1 MDKRTLISLLIVL
14 ILFTILQVY
23 VFKPSTPPAEGEQ
36 VQDSLTKNVR
46 DTISTPVAIPAT
58 IAKWDSL
65 ASHPDSIK
73 TLTLE
78 NENITVKFSSLGA
91 GISSL
96 SLKKYLWADKPVPV
110 DLVPEQGRLAGISL
124 LGLNVNQNKDLKP
137 LNWYYAQLDSS
148 VVFWLGDEANPLVK
162 KVYSLD
168 DKYGI
173 LMDVV
178 VSSSYPV
185 YGIEYDYSDGIADTE
200 KIKSNL
206 KDTDYKLLLFYENS
220 LQKYSLSKVRKK
232 QPQGQISAFKWAAL
246 RTKYFTIAINETGN
260 PLTSNYFARVSP
272 TTGNPAIVLNS
283 YDRSPSQNWEQHFL
297 IYAGPAD
304 YNLLKSY
311 KDTKMELIPERGP
324 GWLRWLSN
332 PIAWL
337 LQFLHSFIPN
347 YGIVIIIFSILL
359 KIILQP
365 LTNKSTKANLKMQ
378 SIQPQ
383 VQELQKKYKN
393 DPQRMQKELSK
404 LYKEAGANPFSGC
417 FPLLLQMPI
426 FIALYNVLRYT
437 MDMRNARFFG
447 WLNDLSEPDPYW
459 ILPLIMAGFMVLQ
472 SLMSQ
477 PSKETLTKMDEQQ
490 RAMQKSTKM
499 MTWLMPIIMF
509 FIFKSLPSGLVLY
522 YTVFNILSVIQ
533 MYYMKKNMK
542 KKELSK

>member
-23 VFKPSTPPAEGEQ
+23 VFKPPTPPAESEQ
-36 VQDSLTKNVR
+36 VQDSLAKTVP
-46 DTISTPVAIPAT
+46 DTINTPVAVPAT

-65 ASHPDSIK
+65 ASYPDSIK

-78 NENITVKFSSLGA
+78 NDNFTVKFSSLGA
-91 GISSL
+91 SISSV
-96 SLKKYLWADKPVPV
+96 SLKKYFWADKPVPV

-124 LGLNVNQNKDLKP
+124 LGLNVDQNKDLKL
-137 LNWYYAQLDSS
+137 LNWYYTQLDSS

-162 KVYSLD
+162 KVYTLD

-173 LMDVV
+173 LMDVA
-178 VSSSYPV
+178 VSSSFPV
-185 YGIEYDYSDGIADTE
+185 YGIEYDYSDGIADTG

-206 KDTDYKLLLFYENS
+206 KDTDYKLLLFYENE
-220 LQKYSLSKVRKK
+220 LQKFSLSKVRKK
-232 QPQGQISAFKWAAL
+232 QPQGPVSAFKWAAL

-260 PLTSNYFARVSP
+260 PLTSNYFAQVSP

-283 YDRSPSQNWEQHFL
+283 FDRSPSQNWEQHFL

-304 YNLLKSY
+304 YNLMKSY
-311 KDTKMELIPERGP
+311 TDTKMELIPERGP

-393 DPQRMQKELSK
+393 DPQRMQQELSK

-437 MDMRNARFFG
+437 IDMRNARFFG
-447 WLNDLSEPDPYW
+447 WLNDLSEPDPYL

-477 PSKETLTKMDEQQ
+477 PSKETLDKMDDQQ
-490 RAMQKSTKM
+490 KAMQRSTKM

-509 FIFKSLPSGLVLY
+509 FIFRSLPSGLVLY

-542 KKELSK
+542 KKELLK

>member
-23 VFKPSTPPAEGEQ
+23 VFKPPTPPAESEQ
-36 VQDSLTKNVR
+36 VEDSLTTNIP
-46 DTISTPVAIPAT
+46 DTISTVETVPSTV
-58 IAKWDSL
+58 AKWDSL
-65 ASHPDSIK
+65 ASPPDSIK

-78 NENITVKFSSLGA
+78 NDNLSVKLSSLGA
-91 GISSL
+91 SITSL
-96 SLKKYLWADKPVPV
+96 SLKKYLWADKPIPI

-124 LGLNVNQNKDLKP
+124 LGLNVNQNKDLKL
-137 LNWYYAQLDSS
+137 LNWHYTQNDSCI
-148 VVFWLGDEANPLVK
+148 VFWLGDETNPQIK

-168 DKYGI
+168 DKYGV

-178 VSSSYPV
+178 VSSSFPV
-185 YGIEYDYSDGIADTE
+185 YGIEYDFSDGIADTE
-200 KIKSNL
+200 KIKSSL

-232 QPQGQISAFKWAAL
+232 QPEGPVSAFKWAAL
-246 RTKYFTIAINETGN
+246 RTKYFTIAINEIGN

-272 TTGNPAIVLNS
+272 TTGNPAIILNS
-283 YDRSPSQNWEQHFL
+283 FDRSPSQNWEQHFL
-297 IYAGPAD
+297 LYTGPTD
-304 YNLLKSY
+304 YNLMKSY
-311 KDTKMELIPERGP
+311 KDSKMELIPERGP

-332 PIAWL
+332 PIAWF

-347 YGIVIIIFSILL
+347 YGIVIIIFSVIL
-359 KIILQP
+359 KIILHP

-383 VQELQKKYKN
+383 VQEIQKKYKN
-393 DPQRMQKELSK
+393 DPQRMQQELSK
-404 LYKEAGANPFSGC
+404 LCKEVGANPFSGC

-437 MDMRNARFFG
+437 LDMRNAKFFG
-447 WLNDLSEPDPYW
+447 WLDDLSEPDPYW
-459 ILPLIMAGFMVLQ
+459 ILPLIMAGFMILQ

-477 PSKETLTKMDEQQ
+477 PSKENLAKMDEQQ
-490 RAMQKSTKM
+490 KAMQKSTRM

-533 MYYMKKNMK
+533 QYYMKKNMK